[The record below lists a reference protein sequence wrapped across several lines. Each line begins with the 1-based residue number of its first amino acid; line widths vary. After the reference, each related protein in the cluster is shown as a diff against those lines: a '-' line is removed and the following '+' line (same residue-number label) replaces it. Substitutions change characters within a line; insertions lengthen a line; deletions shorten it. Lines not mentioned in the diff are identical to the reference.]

1 MQRAWAASP
10 GSVRRIDRE
19 DRRGKRRN
27 LPAIASGQGRF
38 PELLPGIGQMGDK
51 GLAVLGNEG
60 VEIDKRANS
69 VRQSV
74 SDVAYDDAAV
84 RVSDQDDVTKVF
96 PDQQIDDVRDMSVE
110 ADVAAQEM
118 AAFPEAGQRRS
129 EDPMTF
135 RRQHPTSTLPAPPAI
150 PAPLDHDVIGHFGV
164 PFVIS
169 GITT

>member
-1 MQRAWAASP
+1 MQRALAVHP

-19 DRRGKRRN
+19 DRRRKRRN

-69 VRQSV
+69 VRQSI

-84 RVSDQDDVTKVF
+84 RVSDQDDIMKVF

-110 ADVAAQEM
+110 ANVAAQEM

-129 EDPMTF
+129 QDPLTF
-135 RRQHPTSTLPAPPAI
+135 HPPQVTYAVPAPAAMPGAV
-150 PAPLDHDVIGHFGV
+150 DHDVIGHFGV

>member
-1 MQRAWAASP
+1 MQRALAVHP

-19 DRRGKRRN
+19 DRGRKRRN

-60 VEIDKRANS
+60 VEVDERANS

-74 SDVAYDDAAV
+74 DDVAYDDAAV
-84 RVSDQDDVTKVF
+84 RVSDQDDITKVF
-96 PDQQIDDVRDMSVE
+96 PDQQIDDVHDMGVE

-118 AAFPEAGQRRS
+118 TAFPEASQRRS

-135 RRQHPTSTLPAPPAI
+135 RRQQVTYPLPAPAAMPGAV
-150 PAPLDHDVIGHFGV
+150 DHDVIGHFGALL
-164 PFVIS
+164 S
-169 GITT
+169 